1 MPKKVTEK
9 KTAVKP
15 KAPAAKKPVA
25 TVVTKKPIAKLVKP
39 SKKAATSVPLE
50 TKAAPKLKAE
60 QKAPEKAV
68 TPKPTPRNTAKSE
81 LVKKY
86 RGSAKDT
93 GSVSVQVALLTDRI
107 VALSKHLAKHIHDSD
122 SKRGLLIAV
131 GKRRRLL
138 NYVRENDPKT
148 YAKLIK
154 DLKLKK

>member
-1 MPKKVTEK
+1 MPKKVTER

-15 KAPAAKKPVA
+15 KAPAAKKPAVTVA
-25 TVVTKKPIAKLVKP
+25 IKKPAVKSVKP
-39 SKKAATSVPLE
+39 LKQDVNPIPPRQKAESKAKVE
-50 TKAAPKLKAE
+50 TKT
-60 QKAPEKAV
+60 QEKAV
-68 TPKPTPRNTAKSE
+68 APKSSPKNTVKSE

-86 RGSAKDT
+86 RASAKDT
-93 GSVSVQVALLTDRI
+93 GSVSVQAALLTDRI
-107 VALSKHLAKHIHDSD
+107 IALSKHLAKHIHDSD

-138 NYVRENDPKT
+138 NYVRENDLKT